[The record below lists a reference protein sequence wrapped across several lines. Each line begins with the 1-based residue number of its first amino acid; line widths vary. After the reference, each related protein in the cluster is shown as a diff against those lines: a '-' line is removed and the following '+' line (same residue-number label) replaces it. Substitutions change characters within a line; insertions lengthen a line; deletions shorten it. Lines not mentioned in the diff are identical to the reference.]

1 MHTCSRSLISLTHSR
16 ELGRGRGQ
24 LVRHAAGLR
33 DAALELSTHLELASA
48 HAEEITALSLDY
60 VDARYLLSSSGDGAI
75 SLWDVEDRLVGIDA
89 SGRPANRTG
98 PTEPL
103 CTLSPGNNPDAHS
116 KAVTCV
122 QWFPQDTGLF
132 ATGGLDSFVKLWD
145 TNSLTVACDF
155 KLPGRVHCLAMSPIA
170 TMHTLIATCSEG
182 ATALCLCDPATGSA
196 AHRIPGHRASAWAV
210 AWSPRDEHQLV
221 SGGADRSVRVWDV
234 RRAGSCLRALDMH
247 DSVSER
253 RRLSES
259 VRGGA
264 LTPHAKPTTVPSAVR
279 EFAAPSAHSGA
290 VTSLAFVGEGLM
302 LLTAGRDHRL
312 RLWDAQTG
320 AHMLVHYAGAFNT
333 ARHTKQLA
341 VSSGRGGGLGCAR
354 VFFPSSDGIAV
365 YEVLTGRKVT
375 TLKAHL
381 GEVTCCVAS
390 PWDAR
395 VFSGGADCTVHAWTP
410 PPCGL
415 AKPAPCE
422 LPTRDTVPT
431 GADGSVGVD
440 DVPTMAPLARGAEA
454 ERHPATVELD
464 DVDAWSDEEE
474 EATVTALAPCARGR
488 GRGQGG
494 ARKRHRSS

>member
-1 MHTCSRSLISLTHSR
+1 M
-16 ELGRGRGQ
+16 
-24 LVRHAAGLR
+24 
-33 DAALELSTHLELASA
+33 
-48 HAEEITALSLDY
+48 
-60 VDARYLLSSSGDGAI
+60 
-75 SLWDVEDRLVGIDA
+75 
-89 SGRPANRTG
+89 
-98 PTEPL
+98 
-103 CTLSPGNNPDAHS
+103 
-116 KAVTCV
+116 
-122 QWFPQDTGLF
+122 
-132 ATGGLDSFVKLWD
+132 
-145 TNSLTVACDF
+145 
-155 KLPGRVHCLAMSPIA
+155 
-170 TMHTLIATCSEG
+170 
-182 ATALCLCDPATGSA
+182 
-196 AHRIPGHRASAWAV
+196 
-210 AWSPRDEHQLV
+210 

>member
-1 MHTCSRSLISLTHSR
+1 
-16 ELGRGRGQ
+16 
-24 LVRHAAGLR
+24 
-33 DAALELSTHLELASA
+33 
-48 HAEEITALSLDY
+48 
-60 VDARYLLSSSGDGAI
+60 
-75 SLWDVEDRLVGIDA
+75 
-89 SGRPANRTG
+89 
-98 PTEPL
+98 
-103 CTLSPGNNPDAHS
+103 
-116 KAVTCV
+116 
-122 QWFPQDTGLF
+122 
-132 ATGGLDSFVKLWD
+132 
-145 TNSLTVACDF
+145 
-155 KLPGRVHCLAMSPIA
+155 
-170 TMHTLIATCSEG
+170 
-182 ATALCLCDPATGSA
+182 
-196 AHRIPGHRASAWAV
+196 
-210 AWSPRDEHQLV
+210 
-221 SGGADRSVRVWDV
+221 
-234 RRAGSCLRALDMH
+234 MH

-264 LTPHAKPTTVPSAVR
+264 LAPLAKPTTVPSAVR
-279 EFAAPSAHSGA
+279 EFAAPSAHSGP
-290 VTSLAFVGEGLM
+290 VTSLSFVGEGLM

-341 VSSGRGGGLGCAR
+341 VSSGGGGGLGCAR

-415 AKPAPCE
+415 AKPTPCE
-422 LPTRDTVPT
+422 QPTRDTGPT
-431 GADGSVGVD
+431 GADGSVHVD
-440 DVPTMAPLARGAEA
+440 DVLAPLARGAEIGS
-454 ERHPATVELD
+454 RPAVVELD
-464 DVDAWSDEEE
+464 DVDAWSDDEE
-474 EATVTALAPCARGR
+474 EAPVTAPAPRARAGR

-494 ARKRHRSS
+494 VRKRHRSS